1 MARFD
6 EIQLAHAKEIIKP
19 YVKQTHCET
28 FNAKIPLSVLDSNL
42 KLREVKLFH
51 ENLINLCKNLFDNF
65 EFDVVPQRQYVDE
78 TNKWTVFMVW
88 FEGEMPKIVKYCL
101 NTFKDDNFNLI
112 VVGVNNVEQY
122 VEIPTYMKDLWH
134 NKTICAANYTDYI
147 KSKLL
152 EKYYAIAFDIT
163 TIFVYKIPEY
173 VTANPY
179 WSVKG
184 NYQKNTCPVA
194 MMTYDIGQLYALGGY
209 DNMIYSYVRQLAEY
223 YYKIHRYSF
232 SYYIFYYIYEYIR
245 RINTTVGFEVDINPY
260 NNEDCEQLS
269 YLIDEMKDVKNVNK
283 FYKNFEYRDTFFYNL
298 KCSDEYVDK
307 HYEIFDLF
315 TK

>member
-51 ENLINLCKNLFDNF
+51 ENLMNLCKNLFDNF
-65 EFDVVPQRQYVDE
+65 EFEVVPQRQYVDE

-88 FEGEMPKIVKYCL
+88 LEGEMPKIVKYCL
-101 NTFKDDNFNLI
+101 NTFKDNNFNLI
-112 VVGVNNVEQY
+112 IVGVNNVEQY
-122 VEIPTYMKDLWH
+122 VEIPAYMKDLWH

-163 TIFVYKIPEY
+163 TIFVDKIPEY
-173 VTANPY
+173 VIANPY

-223 YYKIHRYSF
+223 YFKIHRYSF
-232 SYYIFYYIYEYIR
+232 SYYIFYYFYEYIR
-245 RINTTVGFEVDINPY
+245 RINTTVGFELDINPY
-260 NNEDCEQLS
+260 NNEDCEQLA
-269 YLIDEMKDVKNVNK
+269 YLIDAMKDVRSPHK
-283 FYKNFEYRDTFFYNL
+283 FCQNFGYRDTFFYKL
-298 KCSDEYVDK
+298 RCSDSYIDK
-307 HYEIFDLF
+307 HYEIFDLLIR
-315 TK
+315 

>member
-51 ENLINLCKNLFDNF
+51 ENLMNLCKNLFDNF

-88 FEGEMPKIVKYCL
+88 LEGEMPKIVKYCL

-112 VVGVNNVEQY
+112 IVGVNNVEQY

-147 KSKLL
+147 NSKLL

-163 TIFVYKIPEY
+163 TIFVDKIPEY
-173 VTANPY
+173 VIANPY

-184 NYQKNTCPVA
+184 NYQKNTCHVA

-223 YYKIHRYSF
+223 YFKIHRYSF
-232 SYYIFYYIYEYIR
+232 SYYIFYYFYEYIR

-283 FYKNFEYRDTFFYNL
+283 FYKNFEYHDTFFYNL
-298 KCSDEYVDK
+298 KYSDEYVDK

>member
-6 EIQLAHAKEIIKP
+6 EIQLEKAKEIIKP
-19 YVKQTHCET
+19 FVKQLHCET
-28 FNAKIPLSVLDSNL
+28 FNLKIPLSILDSNL

-51 ENLINLCKNLFDNF
+51 ENLMNLCKNLFNNF
-65 EFDVVPQRQYVDE
+65 EFDVVPQRQYIEKFDR
-78 TNKWTVFMVW
+78 WTVFVVW
-88 FEGEMPKIVKYCL
+88 LEEEMPKIVKYCL
-101 NTFKDDNFNLI
+101 NTFKDTNFDLVIIDNKNI
-112 VVGVNNVEQY
+112 DKY
-122 VEIPTYMKDLWH
+122 IEIPTYMKNLYINH
-134 NKTICAANYTDYI
+134 TICTQNYIDYI

-163 TIFVYKIPEY
+163 TLFVDEIPSY
-173 VTANPY
+173 VISNPY
-179 WSVKG
+179 WSIKG
-184 NYQKNTCPVA
+184 NYQKNTCPVEK
-194 MMTYDIGQLYALGGY
+194 MSYDIGQLYALGGY
-209 DNMIYSYVRQLAEY
+209 DNMIYSYVRQLAEH

-232 SYYIFYYIYEYIR
+232 SYYIFYYIYEYVR
-245 RINTTVGFEVDINPY
+245 RINTTVEFELDINPY

-283 FYKNFEYRDTFFYNL
+283 FYKNFEYHDTFFYNL